1 MNNNN
6 NITPALDVDAILDK
20 KWHLATNTHEVAL
33 SELEFALF
41 RISEAFERWQ
51 SDCLA
56 CCVDGNFSGTDNALL
71 HMIRMH
77 DRAKSISDLARL
89 LNRDDLSNL
98 QYSLRKM
105 AKADLIEKA
114 KGDSKKGVTYQVTPK
129 GLEVTDAYARYRKEL
144 LLTLTGSIANFEGKL
159 EDASQALNLM
169 VGMYDQ
175 AACVAASHKSG

>member
-6 NITPALDVDAILDK
+6 ETNRASNEILDK
-20 KWHLATNTHEVAL
+20 KWHLATDAHEVAL
-33 SELEFALF
+33 TELEFALF

-56 CCVDGNFSGTDNALL
+56 CCVEGNFSGTDNALL

-77 DRAKSISDLARL
+77 DRPKSISDLARL

-105 AKADLIEKA
+105 SKAGLIEKA
-114 KGDSKKGVTYQVTPK
+114 KGDSKKGVTYQVTEQ
-129 GLEVTDAYARYRKEL
+129 GMEITDRYARYRQEL
-144 LLTLTGSIANFEGKL
+144 LLSLTGSIAGFEGKL
-159 EDASQALNLM
+159 NGATQALNLM

-175 AACVAASHKSG
+175 AACVAASHKGS